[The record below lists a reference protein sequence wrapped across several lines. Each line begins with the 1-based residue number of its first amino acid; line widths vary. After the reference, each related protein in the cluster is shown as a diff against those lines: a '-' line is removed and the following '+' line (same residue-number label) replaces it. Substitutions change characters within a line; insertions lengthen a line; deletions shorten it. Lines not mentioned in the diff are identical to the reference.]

1 MSDHHAFEGDQ
12 GDQVDPGIVG
22 GEKPAPLSIS
32 ATETT
37 TTSCGR
43 FDTAA
48 TKDGISTTPT
58 SPCIRAAG
66 IASHVETETTR
77 QGPPGPPSPPRFEHL
92 DRFIARLHQKLELG
106 ARQYGSASF
115 ERPLVELITEIEDE
129 LVDIAG
135 WGWIAW
141 SRLEALRALV
151 ARAEQ
156 LGGHRG

>member
-12 GDQVDPGIVG
+12 VDQVDPGIVG
-22 GEKPAPLSIS
+22 GEKPASFSIS
-32 ATETT
+32 ANNFATAP
-37 TTSCGR
+37 CGC
-43 FDTAA
+43 FGSAA

-58 SPCIRAAG
+58 SPCIRAAS
-66 IASHVETETTR
+66 IASHVENETTR
-77 QGPPGPPSPPRFEHL
+77 QGPPGPPGPPRFEHL

-115 ERPLVELITEIEDE
+115 DRPIGELITEIQDE

-141 SRLEALRALV
+141 SRLEALREQVTA
-151 ARAEQ
+151 AERQ
-156 LGGHRG
+156 GGHRG